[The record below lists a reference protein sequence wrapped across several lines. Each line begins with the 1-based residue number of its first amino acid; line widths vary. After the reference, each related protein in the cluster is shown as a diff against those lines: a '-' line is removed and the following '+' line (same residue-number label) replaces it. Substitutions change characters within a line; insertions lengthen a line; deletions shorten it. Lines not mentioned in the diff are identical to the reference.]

1 MGGGAI
7 MKKVGNGDIGR
18 GGSKIWHFCV
28 DIIFEW
34 PLTKKVNYLKNE
46 KSFLDEMKNIFYF
59 YILKGLIK

>member
-18 GGSKIWHFCV
+18 GGSKIWHVCV

-34 PLTKKVNYLKNE
+34 PLTKKVKGKNKLSQE
-46 KSFLDEMKNIFYF
+46 RKELF
-59 YILKGLIK
+59 G

>member
-7 MKKVGNGDIGR
+7 MKKVGNDDIGR

-34 PLTKKVNYLKNE
+34 PLAKKVKGKNKLSQE
-46 KSFLDEMKNIFYF
+46 RKELF
-59 YILKGLIK
+59 G